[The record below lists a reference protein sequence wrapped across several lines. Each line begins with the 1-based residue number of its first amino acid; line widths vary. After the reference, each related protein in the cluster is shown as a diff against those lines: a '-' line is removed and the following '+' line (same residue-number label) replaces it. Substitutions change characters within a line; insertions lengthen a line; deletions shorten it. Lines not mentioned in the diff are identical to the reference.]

1 MIISHCLPSWTC
13 TSSNPSAHLP
23 SIPLCFCLIQAR
35 ETYIATSSLSNPFP
49 FIQWEQSKGTRA
61 QHVTVAFKFKTTLAR
76 IYLHSH
82 RVTRKKPD
90 ESALFEAMSK
100 GGIKRN
106 AIKLFGWRRNKSRII
121 QESTEY
127 GQWLFA
133 ITCQKGKRG
142 FLRVA
147 NISSRGISPPVG
159 KPQQNFTRRR
169 HVRNKFWCSAPPHHT
184 LNPFFGGMSCAM
196 QCFIIVRAHATG
208 RKSYTLTL
216 GTSNCTTACGLP
228 GSCSILPH
236 SPADL
241 SQLQPGE
248 LTFTSGPASF
258 VTPSISL
265 HEWVVRGPHY

>member
-35 ETYIATSSLSNPFP
+35 ETYIARSSLSNPFP
-49 FIQWEQSKGTRA
+49 FIQWEQNKGTRT
-61 QHVTVAFKFKTTLAR
+61 QHLTVAFRFKTTLAR

-82 RVTRKKPD
+82 RITRKKPD
-90 ESALFEAMSK
+90 KPALFEAMSK
-100 GGIKRN
+100 GGIKRK
-106 AIKLFGWRRNKSRII
+106 AIKLFGWRRNKSCIV
-121 QESTEY
+121 QEITEY

-169 HVRNKFWCSAPPHHT
+169 HVRNKLWCSAPPHHT

-196 QCFIIVRAHATG
+196 QWFIIVRLMQLAGRATHW
-208 RKSYTLTL
+208 LW
-216 GTSNCTTACGLP
+216 GLP
-228 GSCSILPH
+228 TVQLPVGCQD
-236 SPADL
+236 PAPYSL
-241 SQLQPGE
+241 IALQTCPSSSQGNSRLP
-248 LTFTSGPASF
+248 L
-258 VTPSISL
+258 VL
-265 HEWVVRGPHY
+265 HPL